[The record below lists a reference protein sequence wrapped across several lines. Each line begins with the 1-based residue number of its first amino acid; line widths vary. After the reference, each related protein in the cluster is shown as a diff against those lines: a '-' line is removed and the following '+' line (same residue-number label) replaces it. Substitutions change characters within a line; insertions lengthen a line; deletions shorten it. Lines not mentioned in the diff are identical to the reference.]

1 MKFKKL
7 KKLISKTD
15 YVRIVVDDV
24 DDGEYLSSEFLP
36 DKYDDY
42 QVVGFEHAHHILV
55 GDHKDLSGDGVEVV
69 LRKKKKKGKELKK
82 NNDASSKIKETT
94 SNEFRDKNKKR
105 KEKLVKKISEVEKE
119 ETENS
124 NNEE

>member
-69 LRKKKKKGKELKK
+69 LRKKKAKKK
-82 NNDASSKIKETT
+82 NDTSTKIKESTG
-94 SNEFRDKNKKR
+94 NEFRDKGKKR
-105 KEKLVKKISEVEKE
+105 KEKPVEKTSEVKKE

-124 NNEE
+124 NDEE